1 MDKFARYYAWFLL
14 FATALPAA
22 VRLTQAEKLAHLTSA
37 RLGDSRMRTR
47 HRMWGWI
54 SLVGSFTLLPA
65 YFFYSRQR
73 WMIVALFIG
82 ILTGVE
88 MIGNANAPEEH
99 SLARQNRY
107 FGVGYAIAA
116 AATWFFLIRK

>member
-1 MDKFARYYAWFLL
+1 LDKFARYYAWFLL
-14 FATALPAA
+14 IATALPAA
-22 VRLTQAEKLAHLTSA
+22 VRLTQAGKLAHLTSQRIA
-37 RLGDSRMRTR
+37 GSRGRAR

-54 SLVGSFTLLPA
+54 SLVGSFILLPA

-82 ILTGVE
+82 VLTGAE
-88 MIGNANAPEEH
+88 MIGNANAPEEEN
-99 SLARQNRY
+99 LARQNRY

-116 AATWFFLIRK
+116 VATWFFLIRR